1 MGQCCI
7 HATVVMLAVATE
19 KGNTGDLQLSNADVI
34 VGRDGRRRAT
44 AAAQK
49 KVLVATTDHYVK
61 RSTQKKRERR
71 LEGKK
76 KAVEEEKERKKR
88 RREELSTW
96 KVEAQK
102 KNESGQ
108 YCSCG
113 TDDDGTPM
121 VMCSYCKLW
130 YHIHCLNRKQ
140 YKQKQDSFLSKTSGK
155 QLCTE
160 GGKAFGRSAPCASIL
175 KMVCDSLTAKRCSF
189 WIIYI
194 YLQRILLFIIL
205 NTEFLQDT
213 QIIGNLSLHH
223 DLELL

>member
-1 MGQCCI
+1 VGQCCI

-88 RREELSTW
+88 RREELSAW

-160 GGKAFGRSAPCASIL
+160 GGKAFGGSAPCASIL

-194 YLQRILLFIIL
+194 FCK
-205 NTEFLQDT
+205 EFFY
-213 QIIGNLSLHH
+213 SLY
-223 DLELL
+223 